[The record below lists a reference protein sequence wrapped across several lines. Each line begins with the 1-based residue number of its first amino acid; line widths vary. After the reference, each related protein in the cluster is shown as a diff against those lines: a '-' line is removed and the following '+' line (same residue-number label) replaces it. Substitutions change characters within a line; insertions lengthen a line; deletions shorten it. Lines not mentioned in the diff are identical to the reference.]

1 VTLVVGVSAA
11 RFVVCGQ
18 VCFVAMM
25 GCCLAIHPSR
35 VAVKRG
41 LSYYG
46 THLDTIVPYSV
57 GFILCAAFTA
67 LAVSR
72 MQRDALHVRRLRAF
86 LIVILTLLVAIL
98 FTPYSVDL
106 IFDWL
111 HIGLSAFLF
120 GVTIVAGIWL
130 ALRVVGGLVGHGLL
144 GAQVAGGGL
153 SLAAQLGAL
162 DYMIPSQFLFQT
174 AFSIL
179 LVRALQHMPGLNPVA
194 RATRH

>member
-1 VTLVVGVSAA
+1 MAS
-11 RFVVCGQ
+11 
-18 VCFVAMM
+18 
-25 GCCLAIHPSR
+25 AIHPSR

-67 LAVSR
+67 LAMSR
-72 MQRDALHVRRLRAF
+72 MQRDTLHVRRLRAF
-86 LIVILTLLVAIL
+86 LIVFLTLLVAIL

-106 IFDWL
+106 VFDWL

-120 GVTIVAGIWL
+120 GVTIIAGTWL
-130 ALRVVGGLVGHGLL
+130 ALCVVGGLVGHGLL